1 MTETNQRRPNVW
13 PQSPMEQHVST
24 EKKTGTYTFFFQLV
38 FFREFLFFGSMSS
51 NLSVTL
57 RKDAPSDTDHVEPLS
72 GQKYWKLR
80 KLGGGDPKK
89 QNVSKHVLFFG
100 LEPQFCGPNFRN
112 LWYSPAN
119 NLSLDLSMLHE
130 TFLKIWAKSEKKIFW
145 SMAKKWNVF
154 LEHVLFFPDPQKNFF
169 LRSRSNFQESFV

>member
-1 MTETNQRRPNVW
+1 
-13 PQSPMEQHVST
+13 
-24 EKKTGTYTFFFQLV
+24 
-38 FFREFLFFGSMSS
+38 MSS

-57 RKDAPSDTDHVEPLS
+57 QKDAPSDTDHVEPLS

-119 NLSLDLSMLHE
+119 NLSLDLSMLDE

-154 LEHVLFFPDPQKNFF
+154 LEHVSFFPDPQKFF
-169 LRSRSNFQESFV
+169 SPISLKFSGKLRLA